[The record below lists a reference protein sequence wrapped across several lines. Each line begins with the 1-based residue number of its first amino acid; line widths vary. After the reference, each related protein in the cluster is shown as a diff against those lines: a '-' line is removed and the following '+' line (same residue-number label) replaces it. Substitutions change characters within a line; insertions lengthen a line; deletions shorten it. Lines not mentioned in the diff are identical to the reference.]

1 VRRVGSEALEGEAVP
16 PRADAR
22 VDGVRWARR
31 FPVGGEVTANG
42 VHFRVWAPGRTKVE
56 VVLERA
62 PSSSIELAAEPGGY
76 FSALAPAAR
85 VGDHY
90 RFRLDGE
97 EGLFPDPASRFQPDG
112 PHGPSEVVDPALFS
126 WTDASWRG
134 VGRACQILY
143 EMHIGTF
150 TREGTWAAALA
161 ELPALS
167 QLGVTVLEIMPIAE
181 FPGRFGWGYDGVDWF
196 APTRLYGAPDDVRR
210 FVDRAHSLGLGVILD
225 VVYNHFGPDGNYITR
240 FTGDYISDAHATE
253 WGAALNF
260 DGKNASGVRE
270 FVVSNA
276 RYWIEEFHF
285 DGLRLD
291 ATQSLFDAS
300 PTHIVSEIATAVH
313 EAALPR
319 GAIVVAENEAQEAKL
334 LRPQMHG
341 GYGVD
346 AAWND
351 DYHHSAMVALTG
363 NCEAFYSDYRGTA
376 QELLSAVKW
385 GYLHQG
391 QRSGWQKKG
400 RGFPALDL
408 DPASFVVFLQNHD
421 QVANSGR
428 GERIHQ
434 LTSPGRYRALT
445 ALTLLGPATPMLL
458 QGQEFA
464 ASSPFL
470 FFADHEGELA
480 KLVREGRR
488 TFLAQFPSLALPETQ
503 RRLADPGHPS
513 TFAACKLDFSERDTH
528 AEAYALHRD
537 LIALRRSDP
546 VFGGAPRR
554 GSVDGFVVSD
564 EAFVLRF
571 FGQNAGDR
579 LLVVNFGRRHHRDT
593 LSDPLF
599 APPEGSSWQKVWSSN
614 DAAYG
619 GDGTPPLESE
629 RGIDIPAECAIVLAP
644 SGS

>member
-1 VRRVGSEALEGEAVP
+1 
-16 PRADAR
+16 
-22 VDGVRWARR
+22 
-31 FPVGGEVTANG
+31 
-42 VHFRVWAPGRTKVE
+42 
-56 VVLERA
+56 VVLEGA
-62 PSSSIELAAEPGGY
+62 SASIQLVAEPGGY

-85 VGDHY
+85 VGDRY

-112 PHGPSEVVDPALFS
+112 PHGPSEVVDPALFA

-134 VGRACQILY
+134 VERAGQILY

-260 DGKNASGVRE
+260 DGKNSSGVRE

-319 GAIVVAENEAQEAKL
+319 GAIVVAENETQEARL
-334 LRPQMHG
+334 LRPQIKG

-363 NCEAFYSDYRGTA
+363 KREAYYSDYSGTA

-391 QRSGWQKKG
+391 QRSGWQKKR

-408 DPASFVVFLQNHD
+408 DPTSFVVFLQNHD
-421 QVANSGR
+421 QVANSGGGQR
-428 GERIHQ
+428 VHQ

-445 ALTLLGPATPMLL
+445 ALTLLAPATPMLL

-464 ASSPFL
+464 ASAPFL
-470 FFADHEGELA
+470 FFADHEEELA
-480 KLVREGRR
+480 KLVHEGRR

-503 RRLADPGHPS
+503 RRLDDPGHPS
-513 TFAACKLDFSERDTH
+513 TFASCKLDCSERDTH
-528 AEAYALHRD
+528 AAAYALHCD
-537 LIALRRSDP
+537 LIALRRGDP
-546 VFGGAPRR
+546 VFGGAQRR
-554 GSVDGFVVSD
+554 GSVDGFVLSD
-564 EAFVLRF
+564 DAFVLRF
-571 FGQNAGDR
+571 FGQEAGDR
-579 LLVVNFGRRHHRDT
+579 LLVVNLGRQLHRDAV
-593 LSDPLF
+593 SDPLL

-619 GDGTPPLESE
+619 GDGTPALESE

-644 SGS
+644 SGR